1 MAVDPDPTLTL
12 SWKDKLLGGGTVNSE
27 MDCNTPCVGRD
38 SDLELLEGDVRTT
51 IVNGIPAITFS
62 NRVKEIMFKEMELTV
77 VLKLLGRR
85 FQSIASISQYGDG
98 LDPVSRALGLYVQ
111 MENCGGYR
119 GAVMVDGTV
128 QWVEYDA
135 IPIAC
140 FFCSKYG
147 HVKDLCSSVVVD
159 PNLECSVDV
168 VVANLGGA
176 IGGVVEERG
185 SEYGSWMLVERRS
198 HRGQWITQ
206 ANDTMKS
213 RKKPLGSRFT
223 TLNMVGEMS
232 VEFAATTEKIPV
244 ENVRQNDC
252 GGLGGNNI
260 RVKKGLKGIWVSSLV

>member
-1 MAVDPDPTLTL
+1 MLVERFQNLQIFGNGEDGNSHSDGDRNIKKVRFKEGLDGEVVVMAVDPDPTLTL

-77 VLKLLGRR
+77 VLKLLGRP
-85 FQSIASISQYGDG
+85 ISQYGDG
-98 LDPVSRALGLYVQ
+98 LDLVSRALGLYVQ

-119 GAVMVDGTV
+119 GA
-128 QWVEYDA
+128 
-135 IPIAC
+135 
-140 FFCSKYG
+140 
-147 HVKDLCSSVVVD
+147 
-159 PNLECSVDV
+159 
-168 VVANLGGA
+168 GGA

-185 SEYGSWMLVERRS
+185 LEYGSWMLVERRLQ
-198 HRGQWITQ
+198 RGQRITQ

-232 VEFAATTEKIPV
+232 VEFAATTEEIPV

-260 RVKKGLKGIWVSSLV
+260 RARLVRCIGIEA

>member
-1 MAVDPDPTLTL
+1 
-12 SWKDKLLGGGTVNSE
+12 

-51 IVNGIPAITFS
+51 IVNGIPTITFS

-77 VLKLLGRR
+77 VLKLLGRP
-85 FQSIASISQYGDG
+85 ISQYGDG

-119 GAVMVDGTV
+119 GAVMVDGAV
-128 QWVEYDA
+128 QWVEYEA

-140 FFCSKYG
+140 FSCGKYE

-159 PNLECSVDV
+159 LNLECSIDV

-176 IGGVVEERG
+176 IRGVVEERG

-198 HRGQWITQ
+198 QRGQRITQ
-206 ANDTMKS
+206 ANDTTKS
-213 RKKPLGSRFT
+213 QKKPLGSRFT
-223 TLNMVGEMS
+223 TLNMVGETS
-232 VEFAATTEKIPV
+232 IEFAATTEEIPM
-244 ENVRQNDC
+244 ENFRQNNC
-252 GGLGGNNI
+252 GGLGGLAQHI
-260 RVKKGLKGIWVSSLV
+260 STDEGVEIEGVD